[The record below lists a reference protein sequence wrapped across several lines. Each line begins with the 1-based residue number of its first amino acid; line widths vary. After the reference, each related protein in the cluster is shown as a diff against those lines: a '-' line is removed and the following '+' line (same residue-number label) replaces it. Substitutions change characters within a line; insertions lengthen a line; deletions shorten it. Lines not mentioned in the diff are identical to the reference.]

1 MVDTAQMRITT
12 WLEPRLP
19 PRRVIRWAPPGVVAV
34 FALLGAV
41 QSDNRNPAVA
51 VGALIV
57 TIGATLLI
65 ASGRPRL
72 LPVLALLSS
81 AGVVVL
87 DNGVASNV
95 GWFAICVLVG
105 WSAFIGGTRV
115 AVAWWAGAVVM
126 FGLEWLLTT
135 DDGGWAA
142 WVVGTTFAA
151 FGCLLAS
158 RQRDL
163 AHRLQLAQA
172 GLADRARA
180 EERNRIARELHDV
193 IAHSLTVSL
202 LHVSSARL
210 AMEEDPAEAVAALA
224 EAERLGRECLT
235 EVRQV
240 VGLLRHE
247 GTSPLPGAAHLPAL
261 VEQFRHA
268 GVDVALDV
276 HGNATELTSTVGLA
290 IYRILQEA
298 LTNAARHAPGSPTRA
313 DLSVTP
319 AGAVLVVDS
328 GGPAGSG
335 TGSGLLSM
343 RERAEVLGGECSA
356 GATSGGWRVRAE
368 IPGQSATR
376 PVAYL

>member
-1 MVDTAQMRITT
+1 
-12 WLEPRLP
+12 
-19 PRRVIRWAPPGVVAV
+19 VVAV

-41 QSDNRNPAVA
+41 QSEHRNPVVV
-51 VGALIV
+51 VGALVV

-72 LPVLALLSS
+72 LPVWAVLSS

-115 AVAWWAGAVVM
+115 AVAWWAAAVVM

-135 DDGGWAA
+135 DDRGWAA
-142 WVVGTTFAA
+142 WIAGTTFAA

-158 RQRDL
+158 RERDL

-172 GLADRARA
+172 GLADRVRA

-247 GTSPLPGAAHLPAL
+247 GTSTSPLPGAVQLPAL

-268 GVDVALDV
+268 GVDVALDI

-328 GGPAGSG
+328 SGPAGSG

-343 RERAEVLGGECSA
+343 RERAEVLGGACSA
-356 GATSGGWRVRAE
+356 GPTSGGWRVRAE
-368 IPGQSATR
+368 IPGQPATR